1 MDIRQKTLDFAL
13 DLVNPMNI
21 DSVITLLQ
29 KEITKTRTE
38 EVDKAADY
46 RKVLIKAI
54 HSCALK
60 FPDIAGKVV
69 HALMDHLGDS
79 DVASAVNVI
88 TFGSEVVETYP
99 EHRES
104 VVRKLLQSISEIRS
118 SAVLRVSLW
127 IVGEYCESVED
138 LDIAFTQLKKLLGK
152 MPLLEESEEEE
163 EENNIVPEAE
173 KKPAVTKTNTKVL
186 ADGTY
191 ATQSAYVPQEET
203 TSTSAAKSKIPFLR
217 GMKKSFT
224 FFFSHY
230 IFH

>member
-1 MDIRQKTLDFAL
+1 M
-13 DLVNPMNI
+13 
-21 DSVITLLQ
+21 LLQ

-38 EVDKAADY
+38 EVDKAAEY
-46 RKVLIKAI
+46 RKILIKAI
-54 HSCALK
+54 HNCALK

-104 VVRKLLQSISEIRS
+104 VVRKLIQSFGEIKS

-127 IVGEYCESVED
+127 IIGEYCESVED
-138 LDIAFTQLKKLLGK
+138 LDIAFTQLKKQLGK
-152 MPLLEESEEEE
+152 LPFLEEEE
-163 EENNIVPEAE
+163 EEVEENKILPEVE
-173 KKPAVTKTNTKVL
+173 SKPKAATKTNTKVL

-191 ATQSAYVPQEET
+191 ATQSAYTPSEES
-203 TSTSAAKSKIPFLR
+203 TSTSSSLKNKIPFLR
-217 GMKKSFT
+217 GKSIAATSFCT
-224 FFFSHY
+224 FLKVLISTTRY
-230 IFH
+230 T